1 MDQIEK
7 ELAEARTRQASL
19 KAEKSTIADRAEE
32 MRASYKTAVE
42 SGEDDDKLDAMDK
55 ELYQL
60 GRQHTRVEIRL
71 NQCNIEIENLF
82 HAREAAHAEEDR
94 AKYDEDAQ
102 LAVSEA
108 KEIEQAV
115 QGLMARVAAYSGRL
129 GRMRKYC
136 EAAGVPQVPF
146 KLKNLERRVTTIFN
160 GGKSDEQDY
169 EEPYARFCRE
179 ASKPSSAR

>member
-1 MDQIEK
+1 
-7 ELAEARTRQASL
+7 
-19 KAEKSTIADRAEE
+19 

-115 QGLMARVAAYSGRL
+115 QGPIASASQPIRGDWAGCENIARRQASRRSLSNLKTLSAASPRFSTGVSRSNKITKNP
-129 GRMRKYC
+129 MRDF
-136 EAAGVPQVPF
+136 AG
-146 KLKNLERRVTTIFN
+146 KHR
-160 GGKSDEQDY
+160 SH
-169 EEPYARFCRE
+169 
-179 ASKPSSAR
+179 